1 MVRDVVFLEQV
12 GVWPIIVHGGG
23 PRITEEMERR
33 VFRIYQIPWRRRSEF
48 KVDHL
53 IPSELGG
60 ADSID
65 NLWPLSLYTKP
76 YNAQR
81 KEMLTRY
88 LLTSIAAGEI
98 TLPQAQKEIRED
110 WIACFVEHVGMLYLR

>member
-1 MVRDVVFLEQV
+1 MLPNPKLTPGRVANSSQDRG
-12 GVWPIIVHGGG
+12 GV
-23 PRITEEMERR
+23 TEEMERR

-110 WIACFVEHVGMLYLR
+110 WIACFVERVGMLYLR